1 MTIEKIFDAAAFFV
15 DNIKKEKSKI
25 QKIREFTFDE
35 FYKYTE
41 SIMES
46 SYEVRKSAVSLMKK
60 SEMGDS
66 IPAKDYWV
74 IRQVFLNEA
83 EEPVNIPDKKD
94 AISEESYMQMILIVI
109 LKNLWGIRRLK
120 HSGLTVSNKEE
131 YYDYRYFDRISYCRA
146 HISYIQTYY
155 CCFKD
160 VSKKKKHTNHSCRF

>member
-94 AISEESYMQMILIVI
+94 AYFGRIV
-109 LKNLWGIRRLK
+109 
-120 HSGLTVSNKEE
+120 
-131 YYDYRYFDRISYCRA
+131 Y
-146 HISYIQTYY
+146 
-155 CCFKD
+155 
-160 VSKKKKHTNHSCRF
+160 

>member
-94 AISEESYMQMILIVI
+94 AYF
-109 LKNLWGIRRLK
+109 GRL
-120 HSGLTVSNKEE
+120 VYADDIDRNFKEFMG
-131 YYDYRYFDRISYCRA
+131 DQKIKTFRINR
-146 HISYIQTYY
+146 Q
-155 CCFKD
+155 
-160 VSKKKKHTNHSCRF
+160 

>member
-60 SEMGDS
+60 SEIGDS

-94 AISEESYMQMILIVI
+94 AYFGRIVYADDI
-109 LKNLWGIRRLK
+109 DRNF
-120 HSGLTVSNKEE
+120 KEFMG
-131 YYDYRYFDRISYCRA
+131 DQKIKTFRINR
-146 HISYIQTYY
+146 Q
-155 CCFKD
+155 
-160 VSKKKKHTNHSCRF
+160 

>member
-94 AISEESYMQMILIVI
+94 AYFGRILYADDIDR
-109 LKNLWGIRRLK
+109 NF
-120 HSGLTVSNKEE
+120 KEFMG
-131 YYDYRYFDRISYCRA
+131 DQKIKTFRINR
-146 HISYIQTYY
+146 Q
-155 CCFKD
+155 
-160 VSKKKKHTNHSCRF
+160 

>member
-94 AISEESYMQMILIVI
+94 AYFGRIVYADDI
-109 LKNLWGIRRLK
+109 DRNF
-120 HSGLTVSNKEE
+120 KEFMG
-131 YYDYRYFDRISYCRA
+131 DQKIKTFRINR
-146 HISYIQTYY
+146 Q
-155 CCFKD
+155 
-160 VSKKKKHTNHSCRF
+160 